1 MGLDIYLYK
10 YQDFEKTQRLE
21 KEYEEFS
28 EKLWEGLEY
37 DSLSQ
42 EKKDELREKEKEFA
56 ESLGLDQWGSDKE
69 GHSSVER
76 AHPDYP
82 DHYFRI
88 GYFRSSYNGGGIE
101 RILRN
106 LELPTLYDI
115 FQKDDEEYAFQPN
128 WQEALTRVTDVIEK
142 FKEKGAYR
150 VHSVSA
156 NIFSESEIKSEAQAL
171 AAFMTEVNRENPLS
185 SNYSCKA
192 GEFYMTE
199 PLKVL
204 AMIPGK
210 SKILRETDCVYVV
223 TESDNTWYIQALEI
237 VKATCEYALAQADIN
252 QYYLHW
258 SG

>member
-28 EKLWEGLEY
+28 EKLWEGLDYE
-37 DSLSQ
+37 SLSK
-42 EKKDELREKEKEFA
+42 EKKDELREKEKQFA
-56 ESLGLDQWGSDKE
+56 ASLGLDDWGSDKD
-69 GHSSVER
+69 GHSKVEHP
-76 AHPDYP
+76 HPDYP
-82 DHYFRI
+82 DHYFQI
-88 GYFRSSYNGGGIE
+88 GYFRSSYNEGGIE

-106 LELPTLYDI
+106 LELPTMHDI
-115 FQKDDEEYAFQPN
+115 FQKGDEEYAFQPN
-128 WQEALTRVTDVIEK
+128 WQDALTRVTDLIEK

-150 VHSVSA
+150 VHAVTA
-156 NIFSESEIKSEAQAL
+156 NFFSESEIKSEAQAL
-171 AAFMTEVNRENPLS
+171 AAFTAELSRENPLK
-185 SNYSCKA
+185 SNYSNKT
-192 GEFYMTE
+192 GEFYMTD

-210 SKILRETDCVYVV
+210 YKLLRERDCVYVV

-237 VKATCEYALAQADIN
+237 VKATCEYVLAQADIN

>member
-42 EKKDELREKEKEFA
+42 EKKDELRGKEKEFA
-56 ESLGLDQWGSDKE
+56 ASLGLDEWGDDKT
-69 GHSSVER
+69 GKER
-76 AHPDYP
+76 IEDHHPDYP
-82 DHYFRI
+82 EHYFMI
-88 GYFRSSYNGGGIE
+88 GYFRSSYNEGGIE

-106 LELPTLYDI
+106 LELPTMHDI
-115 FQKDDEEYAFQPN
+115 FQKEDEEYVFQPD
-128 WQEALTRVTDVIEK
+128 WHDALIRVTEVIEK

-150 VHSVSA
+150 VHHVSG

-171 AAFMTEVNRENPLS
+171 AAFTAELSRENPLN
-185 SNYSCKA
+185 SNYSNKT
-192 GEFYMTE
+192 GEFYVAE
-199 PLKVL
+199 PLRVL
-204 AMIPGK
+204 AMLPGK
-210 SKILRETDCVYVV
+210 SKLLRERDCIYVV
-223 TESDNTWYIQALEI
+223 TESDNSWYTQALEI
-237 VKATCEYALAQADIN
+237 VKATCEFVLAQADIN